1 MKKYKSLLYREW
13 KLSSKHYISRL
24 CLLLMATVLMA
35 LVVGFM
41 DATGGGFAVFIS
53 YLLVALAAG
62 LISED
67 NGVFKADINSDWMTY
82 SYALPV
88 TALDKAV
95 TRYILKLI
103 TVVLGMIFGILCAMG
118 ICAMAKVTLSGNM
131 IMHFFLILDVC
142 LAYDLVTDAVVLRA
156 RDAEEFK
163 KMSIISY
170 GVLFGAIFILPELIP
185 SDKLDPVLKAMDG
198 NASPE
203 QVGSLLKPLVE
214 SIDKIGV
221 VAIPLM
227 IVLLVV
233 GFAFAWKNF
242 ERRGA

>member
-13 KLSSKHYISRL
+13 KLSSKHYISRM
-24 CLLLMATVLMA
+24 CLLLMATILMA

-62 LISED
+62 LTSED
-67 NGVFKADINSDWMTY
+67 NGVFKSDINSDWMTY
-82 SYALPV
+82 SYALPI
-88 TALDKAV
+88 TALDKAI

-103 TVVLGMIFGILCAMG
+103 TVVLGMAFGILCAMG
-118 ICAMAKVTLSGNM
+118 ICAMVEVALSSNM

-142 LAYDLVTDAVVLRA
+142 LAYDLVTDALVLRA
-156 RDAEEFK
+156 RDTEELK
-163 KMSIISY
+163 KWSIISY
-170 GVLFGAIFILPELIP
+170 SVMFGAIFVLPEFIP
-185 SDKLDPVLKAMDG
+185 SDELDPILNAMDE

-203 QVGSLLKPLVE
+203 QVGSLLKPLIE

-233 GFAFAWKNF
+233 GFVFAWKNF